1 MMSTASTQF
10 NESTPSE
17 SPPDT
22 QGLKGFIPCQAIT
35 EEDKKI
41 EIAAIAF
48 MIQKDLILLKKAC
61 HELAPKVK
69 EEQTVQVEIISQ
81 ALESLQLYAADILKL
96 TDKKE
101 YTRYAASRQT

>member
-1 MMSTASTQF
+1 MTSIASTPQF

-48 MIQKDLILLKKAC
+48 MIQKDLILLKNAC

-69 EEQTVQVEIISQ
+69 EEQTVQIEIFPM
-81 ALESLQLYAADILKL
+81 
-96 TDKKE
+96 
-101 YTRYAASRQT
+101 R